1 MPCWVQGGGN
11 AFAFRDLWSDETK
24 KNKIQKQGFRG
35 GSVVK
40 NPLASAEATGLILG
54 PGRSHMPQNN

>member
-24 KNKIQKQGFRG
+24 KNKIK
-35 GSVVK
+35 K
-40 NPLASAEATGLILG
+40 EGLPWWPSG
-54 PGRSHMPQNN
+54 